1 MGPDPF
7 WMLRPVIHPHL
18 EVFLKLNTDLLEGKA
33 FHMVEVENGVG
44 LEGGYE
50 FELGIPIIGEVM
62 SAMNGKVSTRS
73 SSSNY
78 QLASSSPSMHRGT
91 TTLCFRDSKTFS

>member
-1 MGPDPF
+1 MGPDPY

-18 EVFLKLNTDLLEGKA
+18 EVFLKLNTDLLDGKA

-50 FELGIPIIGEVM
+50 FELGIPIIGEVNVCNEWQGFHAFKLVEL
-62 SAMNGKVSTRS
+62 SAGLKFTIH
-73 SSSNY
+73 
-78 QLASSSPSMHRGT
+78 ASWDDYAVFPR
-91 TTLCFRDSKTFS
+91 FEDF